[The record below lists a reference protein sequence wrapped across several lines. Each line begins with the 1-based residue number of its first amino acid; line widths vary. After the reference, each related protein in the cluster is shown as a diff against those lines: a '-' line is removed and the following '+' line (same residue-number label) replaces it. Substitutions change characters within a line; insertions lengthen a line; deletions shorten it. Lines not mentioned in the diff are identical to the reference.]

1 MRAHKREEGD
11 MCHSFENGE
20 RIEKIEREKS
30 YTHNSNY
37 NVIENAIP
45 HYL

>member
-1 MRAHKREEGD
+1 MRGHKRKDREI
-11 MCHSFENGE
+11 CPCLENGE

-37 NVIENAIP
+37 NEIENAIP